1 MQEVIKIPMEFGDNL
16 HTIRSIDLRTNLTDF
31 IIILVLQVSGNLQI
45 LKPDL

>member
-31 IIILVLQVSGNLQI
+31 ILVLQVSGNLQI